1 MTPVRLR
8 PVVGCAL
15 LVGFVAL
22 YSACCGRSGSVDTSV
37 RWGLAMLAVVVLA
50 AVLVETL
57 LFRTPVAGAA
67 GRLGFGRPAGRA
79 LALGALVSGGVLLVY
94 PLTAAV
100 TGVSM
105 QLRPDWLWLL
115 IGVFAFHGLAEELV
129 WRGYVFG
136 RLRAGRSFWS
146 AMWWTMPLIAV
157 THLPIVFSMGPATGI
172 GAMVVAAVTSI
183 PLGYLYETGRGS
195 VWAPALV
202 HTAIDSFKLF
212 VIPAVRV
219 VHVPDV
225 DHRDQ
230 HRGSAGG
237 SRRPQAVAGA
247 GRAPGKRVRPPFPP
261 AGKEALRGL

>member
-1 MTPVRLR
+1 MTPVVSGRSWVR
-8 PVVGCAL
+8 F

-22 YSACCGRSGSVDTSV
+22 YGVLWAAGSVDTSA
-37 RWGLAMLAVVVLA
+37 RWGLGMLAVVVLA

-57 LFRTPVAGAA
+57 LFRTPVPALPV
-67 GRLGFGRPAGRA
+67 RLGFGRPAGRA

-115 IGVFAFHGLAEELV
+115 IGVFAFHGLAEEML

-146 AMWWTMPLIAV
+146 AVGWTMPLIAV
-157 THLPIVFSMGPATGI
+157 THLPIVFSMGPVTGI

-183 PLGYLYETGRGS
+183 PLGYLYETGRGT

-212 VIPAVRV
+212 VIPASVLSTFPMLITVISIV
-219 VHVPDV
+219 VPLAALAVPRQWLERA
-225 DHRDQ
+225 DH
-230 HRGSAGG
+230 
-237 SRRPQAVAGA
+237 
-247 GRAPGKRVRPPFPP
+247 PGKRNRPPFPP